1 MKQLTDITTPFDDIA
16 ASKTLPGQDIDW
28 LQQLREQARAQFQ
41 RQGLPSKKVE
51 DWKYTSLW
59 ALSQEVFTHEAGAS
73 QLDEMRCSQTALLE
87 TAYRLVIVD
96 GQFSAELSHIDG
108 LETGLTVQ
116 PLSQAF
122 SKTKSVLGQQVTLE
136 KAGLNALNT
145 MLMTEG
151 AYIQVTANTKV
162 SKPVELLVINTGE
175 TDKLAT
181 HLRHVIDIAEN
192 AGLTLVEHYVSL
204 ADDSVGLTDVISEVN
219 LAENA
224 RLNHFKL
231 QHESLSHYHVA
242 TLAGKQASSSVWH
255 TNNISL
261 GAKLAR
267 NDIHSQLLGE
277 QAHVT
282 MDGLYLVAGKQ
293 HVDNHTRIDHA
304 VPNTTSEEIYKG
316 VLDGDSHAVFNGKV
330 IVHKDAQKTD
340 ANQSNRNL
348 LLSRTCEIDTKPEME
363 IYADDVKCGHGS
375 TVGQLDEQQLF
386 FLRARGMNETS
397 ARSLLTYA
405 FAVEVLQRIS
415 DMPIRQ
421 ALSNVIETRLP
432 RGV

>member
-1 MKQLTDITTPFDDIA
+1 
-16 ASKTLPGQDIDW
+16 
-28 LQQLREQARAQFQ
+28 
-41 RQGLPSKKVE
+41 
-51 DWKYTSLW
+51 
-59 ALSQEVFTHEAGAS
+59 
-73 QLDEMRCSQTALLE
+73 
-87 TAYRLVIVD
+87 
-96 GQFSAELSHIDG
+96 
-108 LETGLTVQ
+108 
-116 PLSQAF
+116 
-122 SKTKSVLGQQVTLE
+122 
-136 KAGLNALNT
+136 
-145 MLMTEG
+145 
-151 AYIQVTANTKV
+151 
-162 SKPVELLVINTGE
+162 
-175 TDKLAT
+175 
-181 HLRHVIDIAEN
+181 
-192 AGLTLVEHYVSL
+192 
-204 ADDSVGLTDVISEVN
+204 VN
-219 LAENA
+219 LADNA

-231 QHESLSHYHVA
+231 QHESLSHYHIA
-242 TLAGKQASSSVWH
+242 TLAGKQASTSTWH

-282 MDGLYLVAGKQ
+282 MDGMYLVTGKQ

-375 TVGQLDEQQLF
+375 TVGQLDEQQIF
-386 FLRARGMNETS
+386 FLRSRGLDETS

-405 FAVEVLQRIS
+405 FAVEVLQRIA
-415 DMPIRQ
+415 DLPIRQ